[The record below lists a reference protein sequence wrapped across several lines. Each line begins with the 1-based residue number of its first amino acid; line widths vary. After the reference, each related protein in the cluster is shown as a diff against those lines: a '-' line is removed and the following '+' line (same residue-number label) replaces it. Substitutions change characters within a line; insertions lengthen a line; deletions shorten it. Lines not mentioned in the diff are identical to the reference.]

1 MKGWT
6 SMHPFMSKV
15 NQTTLSIWNLWIC
28 FSPSLDNFHTV
39 GGKAETKGGGLG
51 RSHTPS
57 ASTTHLGHDCPPP
70 ANRKGPPGD
79 RQAEARRTS
88 QPCTKGYRGAQA
100 KDPFEKKQ
108 LCHMDVVHVICLWG
122 CKPRWQAIRGDD
134 SWHHLRIIKV
144 KKTMPVPR
152 TSLHNA
158 KSILHHWHD

>member
-1 MKGWT
+1 MNEGVDLNAPFYVQGEPN
-6 SMHPFMSKV
+6 HPFNMKFV
-15 NQTTLSIWNLWIC
+15 DF

-79 RQAEARRTS
+79 RQAEARQTS

-108 LCHMDVVHVICLWG
+108 LCHMDVVHVICL
-122 CKPRWQAIRGDD
+122 
-134 SWHHLRIIKV
+134 
-144 KKTMPVPR
+144 
-152 TSLHNA
+152 
-158 KSILHHWHD
+158 